1 MLNTVKQTAP
11 DVYIVPDPF
20 RCTSVDP
27 EAAAQARTFYYKVV
41 RNTKS
46 CTKVLGGDPQNSTKE
61 GELYVYNLL
70 FSPEYTCVLLK
81 YF

>member
-46 CTKVLGGDPQNSTKE
+46 CTKKDRR
-61 GELYVYNLL
+61 
-70 FSPEYTCVLLK
+70 TCLISIIK
-81 YF
+81 YESH